1 MLKVVLQNLLSN
13 ALKFSRN
20 RELPEIRIQHIR
32 TDERDLITVRDNG
45 VGFDAQHKEQ
55 AFGIFK
61 RLHKA
66 EQFEGSGVGLAIVQR
81 IVAKHGGEVWAES
94 ALDKGTSIH
103 VALPISEVDQERVP
117 FFKVA

>member
-1 MLKVVLQNLLSN
+1 V
-13 ALKFSRN
+13 
-20 RELPEIRIQHIR
+20 
-32 TDERDLITVRDNG
+32 ITVKDNG

-81 IVAKHGGEVWAES
+81 IVDKHGGEVWAES
-94 ALDKGTSIH
+94 AVGQGTSIH
-103 VALPISEVDQERVP
+103 VALPMVEESRAAIP
-117 FFKVA
+117 FIKVA